1 MKAVAVLILALCAN
15 TAAAVT
21 VRANGTPVSRTVE
34 LMKML
39 AGKVEKDG
47 KAEEDLYETFVCWAK
62 SIVSQKTQSN
72 EAAKNVISER
82 STYIADLAAGR
93 IELTDERVTLEKQI
107 KSLTDELE
115 SLKSTREKEN
125 SDFED
130 AKAEMEMAVKAL
142 GDAID
147 VLKVSTEGSETGVFV
162 QESEG
167 YNQRAASAASL
178 HRAADLAEKV
188 LSKGDAFFL
197 RRLLTGDV
205 ATETPKPDW
214 KKLNRKATF
223 KMSYKKR
230 SGKIQDTLAKL
241 LQEFE
246 GNLKDAT
253 DAESKAIATFT
264 TLMTSKTAELD
275 SAQEARENMDGE
287 NGAKAM
293 GRTEAKDELDRLT
306 AEVEAD
312 TKYIKSVEDQL
323 AEKKEEWKDR
333 QVLRAGELAAIS
345 KAIEILSNDDARD
358 LMKKSFASHDAS
370 FMQVAMSSMVQQ
382 TRSRAVAALKNA
394 AAQTSDARLSTIAA
408 RLAAT
413 GHMDEVI
420 EAINKML
427 KTLEAEEESDREKK
441 ETCEAD
447 RAKDTKDAQVFSRTY
462 DENHDEMVRLTGENA
477 DLTQQVEEKTAAIK
491 AIIEELA
498 QAKKIREEEN
508 AEYLTCKADD
518 EEASKTVL
526 KAKGVLENFYKENDL
541 VFMQAKKA
549 PFTSTAGDAPPPP
562 PPTWEA
568 PYGGKTGESQG
579 IVAILQM
586 VGDDIKKD
594 AAKTK
599 TEMDE
604 TLASSTKEKG
614 NLEDEN
620 KELSSEMKEL
630 EKTQGDKEM
639 SVVENKGDRNTQKQ
653 GLEGTMK
660 VLADKDSFCV
670 FFTVNYP
677 LRLKNRQIEMDGLEK
692 AKAILSGAVFEEPK
706 DPNREI
712 KPGDALVQK
721 QQKNLRQVR
730 KH

>member
-1 MKAVAVLILALCAN
+1 MKAVAVFLLALCAIP
-15 TAAAVT
+15 AAAVT
-21 VRANGTPVSRTVE
+21 VRETGTPVSRTVE

-39 AGKVEKDG
+39 AAKVEKDG

-147 VLKVSTEGSETGVFV
+147 VLKVSTEGQETGVFV
-162 QESEG
+162 QAGEG
-167 YNQRAASAASL
+167 MTYNQRAASAASL

-197 RRLLTGDV
+197 RKLLTGDV
-205 ATETPKPDW
+205 EVPKADW

-230 SGKIQDTLAKL
+230 SGAIQELLAKMKK
-241 LQEFE
+241 EFDSNLADAIKTE
-246 GNLKDAT
+246 GEALASYEKLSEA
-253 DAESKAIATFT
+253 
-264 TLMTSKTAELD
+264 KTAELEA
-275 SAQEARENMDGE
+275 AQDALESQAGE
-287 NGAKAM
+287 NGAKALSKE
-293 GRTEAKDELDRLT
+293 EAQAEVDALT
-306 AEVEAD
+306 AQVANDE
-312 TKYIKSVEDQL
+312 KYIKQVSDQL

-427 KTLEAEEESDREKK
+427 KTLEAEEESDRAKK

-462 DENHDEMVRLTGENA
+462 DENHDEMTRLTGENA
-477 DLTQQVEEKTAAIK
+477 DLAQQVEEKTAAIK

-498 QAKKIREEEN
+498 AAKKMRGEEN
-508 AEYLTCKADD
+508 AEYLTAKADD

-568 PYGGKTGESQG
+568 PYGGATGESQG
-579 IVAILQM
+579 VVAILTM
-586 VGDDIKKD
+586 INEDILKD
-594 AAKTK
+594 IAKADK
-599 TEMDE
+599 EEGESAD
-604 TLASSTKEKG
+604 LYASTKKS
-614 NLEDEN
+614 LEAEQT
-620 KELSSEMKEL
+620 ELAEQNVEH
-630 EKTQGDKEM
+630 EKTM
-639 SVVENKGDRNTQKQ
+639 AANTLTKGDREADRAAAKE
-653 GLEGTMK
+653 GLTLVMK
-660 VLADKDSFCV
+660 KIADADPGCSY
-670 FFTVNYP
+670 FTINYP
-677 LRLKNRQIEMDGLEK
+677 LRLKNRQVEMDGLRK
-692 AKAILSGAVFEEPK
+692 AKTILLGGNLNMP
-706 DPNREI
+706 DPNREMNV
-712 KPGDALVQK
+712 GDALLQK
-721 QQKNLRQVR
+721 GATGMRPR
-730 KH
+730 K

>member
-264 TLMTSKTAELD
+264 TLMTSKTEELD
-275 SAQEARENMDGE
+275 TAQEARENMDGE

-333 QVLRAGELAAIS
+333 QALRAGELAAIS
-345 KAIEILSNDDARD
+345 KAIEILFNDDARD
-358 LMKKSFASHDAS
+358 LMKKSFSSHDKSLLQLGSSSAS
-370 FMQVAMSSMVQQ
+370 
-382 TRSRAVAALKNA
+382 ALMLQRGSNA
-394 AAQTSDARLSTIAA
+394 AAALLAAGKQASDARLSLLAS
-408 RLAAT
+408 RLSS
-413 GHMDEVI
+413 GSHFDDVI
-420 EAINKML
+420 SAIDKMVG
-427 KTLEAEEESDREKK
+427 TLEAEEASDLEKK

-568 PYGGKTGESQG
+568 PYGGATGESQG
-579 IVAILQM
+579 VVAILTM
-586 VGDDIKKD
+586 INEDILKD
-594 AAKTK
+594 IAKADKEEGEAA
-599 TEMDE
+599 D
-604 TLASSTKEKG
+604 LYASTKAS
-614 NLEDEN
+614 LEAEQ
-620 KELSSEMKEL
+620 KELDEQITEHEQTMAANTL
-630 EKTQGDKEM
+630 T
-639 SVVENKGDRNTQKQ
+639 KGDREADRATAKE
-653 GLEGTMK
+653 GLTLVMK
-660 VLADKDSFCV
+660 KIADADPGCSY
-670 FFTVNYP
+670 FTINYP
-677 LRLKNRQIEMDGLEK
+677 LRLKNRQVEMDGLRK
-692 AKAILSGAVFEEPK
+692 AKTILLGGNLNMP
-706 DPNREI
+706 DPNREMNV
-712 KPGDALVQK
+712 GDALLQK
-721 QQKNLRQVR
+721 GMRLR
-730 KH
+730 K

>member
-82 STYIADLAAGR
+82 ETYLADLAAGR
-93 IELTDERVTLEKQI
+93 IELTGERVTLEKQI
-107 KSLTDELE
+107 KTLTDELE
-115 SLKSTREKEN
+115 LMKNSRDKEN
-125 SDFED
+125 SDFEE
-130 AKAEMEMAVKAL
+130 AEAEMKQAVKAL
-142 GDAID
+142 EDAVD
-147 VLKVSTEGSETGVFV
+147 VLKTATEGHETGVLLALRG
-162 QESEG
+162 QTGEG
-167 YNQRAASAASL
+167 FSQRAASAVSL

-264 TLMTSKTAELD
+264 TLMTSKTEELD
-275 SAQEARENMDGE
+275 TAQEARENMDGE

-568 PYGGKTGESQG
+568 PYGGATGESQG
-579 IVAILQM
+579 VVAILTM
-586 VGDDIKKD
+586 INEDILKD
-594 AAKTK
+594 IAKADKEEGEAA
-599 TEMDE
+599 D
-604 TLASSTKEKG
+604 LYASTKAS
-614 NLEDEN
+614 LEAEQ
-620 KELSSEMKEL
+620 KELDEQITEHEQTMAANTL
-630 EKTQGDKEM
+630 T
-639 SVVENKGDRNTQKQ
+639 KGDREADRATAKE
-653 GLEGTMK
+653 GLTLVMK
-660 VLADKDSFCV
+660 KIADADPGCSY
-670 FFTVNYP
+670 FTINYP
-677 LRLKNRQIEMDGLEK
+677 LRLKNRQVEMDGLRK
-692 AKAILSGAVFEEPK
+692 AKTILLGGSVP
-706 DPNREI
+706 R
-712 KPGDALVQK
+712 
-721 QQKNLRQVR
+721 
-730 KH
+730 